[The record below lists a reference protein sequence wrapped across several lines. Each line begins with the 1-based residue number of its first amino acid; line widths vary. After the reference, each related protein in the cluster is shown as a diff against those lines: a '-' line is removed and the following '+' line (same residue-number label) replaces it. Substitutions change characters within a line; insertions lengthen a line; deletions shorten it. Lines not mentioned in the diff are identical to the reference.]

1 MKRRRKKLD
10 RGGERGERRKGME
23 SNEREKGGEMGSK
36 RVLAKLRRKKRKK
49 SEHERGLRMRG
60 ILE

>member
-36 RVLAKLRRKKRKK
+36 RVLAKLRRKKKGKK
-49 SEHERGLRMRG
+49 
-60 ILE
+60 